1 MTNEL
6 LYNISKFYVTVRNLS
21 RLIRIAMTG
30 SSNRASNREI
40 KVSRSLYRL
49 SLLLLSVA
57 LSSAGAARADNV
69 VSISFAEQPVRL
81 LRDTSFHSAVRGTRL
96 QNGDLIESGATA
108 LQIEGGNG
116 STVALGPASKVF
128 VRLGPKAFE
137 LLLLDGWLKVQAR
150 GTPTGSPT
158 LIAAGGLQLDATG
171 GSVILHASPGKT
183 ELFVEEGEPGV
194 DEMQGA
200 KVTRRTKVAREQ
212 FAVRS
217 AKQALKLSPRAPK
230 EFLAGMPPAFF
241 DILVP
246 VAIRGA
252 PPVPKLERKAAFED
266 VAPWLADEP
275 VLRLALQHRFNPP
288 KPKPK
293 PSPAP
298 APAAATPPVPTY
310 NSQLH

>member
-1 MTNEL
+1 M
-6 LYNISKFYVTVRNLS
+6 
-21 RLIRIAMTG
+21 
-30 SSNRASNREI
+30 
-40 KVSRSLYRL
+40 SRSLYRL

-57 LSSAGAARADNV
+57 LSSAGAARADNL

-81 LRDTSFHSAVRGTRL
+81 LRDTSFHSAVRGARL

-108 LQIEGGNG
+108 IQIEGGNG

-137 LLLLDGWLKVQAR
+137 LVLLDGWLKVQAR

-158 LIAAGGLQLDATG
+158 VVTTGGLQLGATG
-171 GSVILHASPGKT
+171 SSVILRASPGKT

-200 KVTRRTKVAREQ
+200 KVSRRTKVAREQ
-212 FAVRS
+212 FAMRS
-217 AKQALKLSPRAPK
+217 AKQPLKLFPRAPK

-246 VAIRGA
+246 VAIKG
-252 PPVPKLERKAAFED
+252 PVPAPKLERQAAFAD

-275 VLRLALQHRFNPP
+275 ALRLALQHRFNPP
-288 KPKPK
+288 KP
-293 PSPAP
+293 SPAP
-298 APAAATPPVPTY
+298 ASAPAAAPPSVPTY